1 MRDRKR
7 RNFNQGYRGG
17 LFFGKATGAIVM
29 IALMGALG
37 LMIVLQIN
45 DQSAKG
51 YALSDLESR
60 KAKLL
65 AEKERLQIEAVRLQS
80 IQEIQKENSTSDKK
94 FVPVQKINYLPSTN
108 VAVK

>member
-1 MRDRKR
+1 MRERKR
-7 RNFNQGYRGG
+7 RNFNQGYKGG
-17 LFFGKATGAIVM
+17 LFFGKATGAIIM

-37 LMIVLQIN
+37 LMIVLQVN

-51 YALSDLESR
+51 YTLSELESR
-60 KAKLL
+60 KAKLS
-65 AEKERLQIEAVRLQS
+65 AEKDRLQIEATRLQS
-80 IQEIQKENSTSDKK
+80 IQEIQKSTTSSAK